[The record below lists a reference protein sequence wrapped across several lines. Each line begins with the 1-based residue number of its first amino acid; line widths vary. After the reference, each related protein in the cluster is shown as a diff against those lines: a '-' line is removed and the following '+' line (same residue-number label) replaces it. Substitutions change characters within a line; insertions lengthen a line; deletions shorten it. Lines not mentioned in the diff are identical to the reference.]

1 MGKEIPVKAGSDNNP
16 KRIIIALSCHF
27 ALTGLR
33 ELCQRLTDCSV
44 QTLQIAPETVA
55 EELMFNH
62 ADLLITELPRDA
74 AGLAELLLIPEWF
87 KGHTLILLDEETEP
101 MRQTL
106 VAAGFST
113 VMSKNDRAEVLQRS
127 IGQQLQRKPS
137 RYDYAAPGRN
147 ALAREKRVMCAL
159 LRGMKPARIARE
171 MGLHPREI
179 SRSKVN
185 SLARSGFPSL
195 NAMLAC
201 TGRRPI

>member
-1 MGKEIPVKAGSDNNP
+1 MGKEAPVKTGSDNKP

-33 ELCQRLTDCSV
+33 ELCQPLKDCSV

-87 KGHTLILLDEETEP
+87 KGNTLIMLDEENRA
-101 MRQTL
+101 MRRTL
-106 VAAGFST
+106 LDAGFGETFIKADLLNRVQSLI
-113 VMSKNDRAEVLQRS
+113 N
-127 IGQQLQRKPS
+127 QQLQQKPKVI
-137 RYDYAAPGRN
+137 DYHMVGRN
-147 ALAREKRVMCAL
+147 ALIREKRVICAL
-159 LRGMKPARIARE
+159 LRGMKPARIAQE

-185 SLARSGFPSL
+185 CLARSGFPSL

-201 TGRRPI
+201 TSRRSI